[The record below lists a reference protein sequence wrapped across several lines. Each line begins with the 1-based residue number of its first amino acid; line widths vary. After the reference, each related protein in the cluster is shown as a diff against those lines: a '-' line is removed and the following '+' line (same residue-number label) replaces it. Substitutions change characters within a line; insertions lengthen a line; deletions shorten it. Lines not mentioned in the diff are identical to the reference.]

1 MFGQK
6 LFKALSAHLNLLDK
20 NSNSSS
26 YIKFIVNEQGKM
38 EEFSV
43 LIMEGDKQKCADSF
57 FKIFQ
62 EIYKRYYWK
71 PGVHNK
77 KQVKIRMALPVKI
90 NFKY

>member
-1 MFGQK
+1 
-6 LFKALSAHLNLLDK
+6 
-20 NSNSSS
+20 
-26 YIKFIVNEQGKM
+26 M

-62 EIYKRYYWK
+62 EINKRYYWK

-77 KQVKIRMALPVKI
+77 KQVKVRMTLPVKI